1 MGKSILKENK
11 MNFKYNDVKNCKWGN
26 AEHTIILCEVDFDH
40 LDEIYVP
47 FSATANDKYQHTK
60 EIFAKAIAGDFGIV
74 AEYEPPAPPT
84 TELLAFQARDQR
96 NDLLL
101 EVDSI
106 VGNPLRWA
114 SFSETEQQAWADYR
128 QALLDVP
135 QQAGFPNTINWPTKP
150 TL

>member
-1 MGKSILKENK
+1 MKIN
-11 MNFKYNDVKNCKWGN
+11 NVKNCKWGN
-26 AEHTIILCEVDFDH
+26 VEHTIILCDVDFDH

-47 FSATANDKYQHTK
+47 FSADLNDKYEHTK
-60 EIFAKAIAGDFGIV
+60 EIFNKAVAGEYGTIA
-74 AEYEPPAPPT
+74 AYEPPPPLT
-84 TELLAFQARDQR
+84 TEELASQARLQR
-96 NDLLL
+96 DGLLS
-101 EVDSI
+101 EVDNI

-114 SFSETEQQAWADYR
+114 SFSAEQQTTWANYR